1 MPRYSG
7 VTFGVQP
14 VKVGGK
20 VSGYVVSG
28 FLSKN
33 QLATLRDFVDQEGY
47 ERSKRWRGEYLEMA
61 KAIVGAIDNAVPRK

>member
-14 VKVGGK
+14 VEDNGS

-28 FLSKN
+28 FVSKN
-33 QLATLRDFVDQEGY
+33 QLDTLREFVDNDEY
-47 ERSKRWRGEYLEMA
+47 ERTKKWRGEYQELA
-61 KAIVGAIDNAVPRK
+61 KAIVGAIDDAAAAS